1 MAIKLE
7 LEIKEAELVVAGLYK
22 LPMEVAEQI
31 VVKIKTQ
38 AIPQIA
44 EQQTEAQNI
53 INKVEANSETQ
64 AKADEAEANSQ

>member
-44 EQQTEAQNI
+44 EQQ
-53 INKVEANSETQ
+53 
-64 AKADEAEANSQ
+64 EAEKAK

>member
-44 EQQTEAQNI
+44 EQQEAEKA
-53 INKVEANSETQ
+53 KVVDT
-64 AKADEAEANSQ
+64 AKADPLPEEPQI

>member
-31 VVKIKTQ
+31 VIKIKTQ

-44 EQQTEAQNI
+44 EQQKAEEAD
-53 INKVEANSETQ
+53 KP
-64 AKADEAEANSQ
+64 AEPLPEEPTV

>member
-44 EQQTEAQNI
+44 EQQTEAQNTI
-53 INKVEANSETQ
+53 SKVETTSETQ
-64 AKADEAEANSQ
+64 AKANEAEANSQ

>member
-44 EQQTEAQNI
+44 EQQEAEKA
-53 INKVEANSETQ
+53 KVEDI
-64 AKADEAEANSQ
+64 AKADPLPEEPQV

>member
-44 EQQTEAQNI
+44 EQQ
-53 INKVEANSETQ
+53 
-64 AKADEAEANSQ
+64 EAEKTKAEPTPEEPTV

>member
-31 VVKIKTQ
+31 VIKIKTQ

-44 EQQTEAQNI
+44 EQQKAEEAD
-53 INKVEANSETQ
+53 KPVEPLPEEPTV
-64 AKADEAEANSQ
+64 

>member
-44 EQQTEAQNI
+44 EQQKEEEA
-53 INKVEANSETQ
+53 
-64 AKADEAEANSQ
+64 AKPAEPLPEEPQV

>member
-22 LPMEVAEQI
+22 LPMEVAETI
-31 VVKIKTQ
+31 VIKIKTQ

-44 EQQTEAQNI
+44 EQQKAEEAD
-53 INKVEANSETQ
+53 KP
-64 AKADEAEANSQ
+64 AEPLPEEPQV